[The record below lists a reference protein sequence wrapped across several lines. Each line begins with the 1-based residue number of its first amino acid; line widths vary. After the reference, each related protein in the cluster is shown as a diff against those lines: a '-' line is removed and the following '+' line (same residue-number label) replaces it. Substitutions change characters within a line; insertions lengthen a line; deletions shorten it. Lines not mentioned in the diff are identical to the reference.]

1 MAKYATI
8 TVRRDSTL
16 NWYAANP
23 RLALGEIGV
32 DMNRLRFKVGN
43 GIDKWNELPY
53 MNDDLYT
60 TLDSRTQKITDQI
73 ISILETIKTNRTIAE
88 RDIASLGSR
97 MVTLETRQSTYERN
111 LTAQFTEAKDALDA
125 GLLEFMETRDD
136 LTTRMDVI
144 VGSATEDTEILDA
157 RVDALYETHPNLGHN
172 IRSLHTQILE
182 NSTKEAEAIE
192 NLAEQSHNEIIEF
205 DEKLQRQ
212 INDNARANLQNAMS
226 IHDEVEKRRGLEIE
240 HEALHRDL
248 TTESQER
255 EIEDTRLAEKIARE
269 SAERQSQD
277 EAIMQDL
284 VEEAKSRTIA
294 DKNLHSQLDDEAQER
309 LNTAQ
314 GLAKQANDNA
324 TANLRNT
331 LKILDVDTKHK
342 ELLAR
347 EESARFSVDNDLQ
360 RQVDT
365 NAEAGIQNAINI
377 HQEANARRIADEK
390 LEAEIEAE
398 IINRQQHDNEL
409 AQTINAETQTRSQQ
423 DEAIKQEIHA
433 EADSRISED
442 KALRAVIR
450 EVDSKL
456 EDEARERLNADAGLA
471 KQTNDNATANLQNAL
486 NILET
491 NKRIQRYLRYETEQ
505 RTQRDDILQNQVD
518 ENSSAEIQ
526 NALNINHE
534 AEQRRELSNKLNEE
548 IYTRVN
554 HDGELQIEI
563 DEESFVRHK
572 VDCALQEQ
580 ITANDAE
587 RIEGDRSLQS
597 QVDNTSSAA
606 LQNALAIRN
615 EIEQRRQLL
624 ARLIEEKQDRE
635 HAIQNLFFE
644 IGQLYEIPLPSLNSD
659 LATLQNQA
667 DHNAQ
672 ANISNALSIQAES
685 NRRRENLSLA
695 HEKIHATNE
704 AIQEEFSQ
712 LYALGEAHQSQLDE
726 LANAVMQSVFN
737 LLNEVSRRKKAINQ
751 EAAARSTQYERL
763 GAQIDLIA
771 DGVIQNAFTLNKS
784 NEKRRFEDLLERQS
798 RHTEDGGL
806 QEQIDTLSMA
816 LMQNSINNHNTRARI
831 KKIEEENSTTR
842 ATNSEFSEMLDDVYN
857 S

>member
-1 MAKYATI
+1 MLWHDDKTINKKWPLPHNENDLFDDVERIRNSLSAIDANIAAIEAEAT
-8 TVRRDSTL
+8 TVEDKQDFIE
-16 NWYAANP
+16 A
-23 RLALGEIGV
+23 RL
-32 DMNRLRFKVGN
+32 
-43 GIDKWNELPY
+43 
-53 MNDDLYT
+53 
-60 TLDSRTQKITDQI
+60 
-73 ISILETIKTNRTIAE
+73 
-88 RDIASLGSR
+88 
-97 MVTLETRQSTYERN
+97 
-111 LTAQFTEAKDALDA
+111 
-125 GLLEFMETRDD
+125 
-136 LTTRMDVI
+136 DVI
-144 VGSATEDTEILDA
+144 AGSATEDTEILDA
-157 RVDALYETHPNLGHN
+157 RVDAEKTVHPNLGHN
-172 IRSLHTQILE
+172 IRDIHTALLKAADDIRGILVQFDE
-182 NSTKEAEAIE
+182 LAEARIQGDLNFVEAHERRKKELAQEATTRIQQDDGLQSQSNE
-192 NLAEQSHNEIIEF
+192 NAQ
-205 DEKLQRQ
+205 
-212 INDNARANLQNAMS
+212 ANLQNALTIKKLNDNRKS
-226 IHDEVEKRRGLEIE
+226 DLSYETGQRTQRDEILQGQVDKNSQSVVQNALNIHQEAAQRRKEIEFAHKRINNLDAENNDRSKEIRRLNTKLNKETSQRELEHAKLDSELNAEIEVRTRQVETLHNLNERRKTDIQEEAAKRTNADKFIQEQVDTVAESELQSAANLANESEKRRELMSENKS
-240 HEALHRDL
+240 LRQDL
-248 TTESQER
+248 TTEANTR
-255 EIEDTRLAEKIARE
+255 AIEDARLDNSIQSEANIRSKQDEQLDTKITTE
-269 SAERQSQD
+269 SASRVRAD
-277 EAIMQDL
+277 E
-284 VEEAKSRTIA
+284 
-294 DKNLHSQLDDEAQER
+294 NLQAQIHDEAQER

-347 EESARFSVDNDLQ
+347 EEAARVSEDNDLQ

-377 HQEANARRIADEK
+377 YQEAKARRIADDR
-390 LEAEIEAE
+390 LGAEIDAE

-423 DEAIKQEIHA
+423 DELIRQEIHA
-433 EADSRISED
+433 EADSRIAED

-471 KQTNDNATANLQNAL
+471 KQADDNATANLQNTL
-486 NILET
+486 NIIET
-491 NKRIQRYLRYETEQ
+491 DKRIQRDLRYETEQ
-505 RTQRDDILQNQVD
+505 RTQRDDILQSQVD

-580 ITANDAE
+580 ITANNAE

-606 LQNALAIRN
+606 LQNALTIRN

-635 HAIQNLFFE
+635 HAIQNLLYE

-685 NRRRENLSLA
+685 NRRRENLSLV

-751 EAAARSTQYERL
+751 EAAA
-763 GAQIDLIA
+763 
-771 DGVIQNAFTLNKS
+771 
-784 NEKRRFEDLLERQS
+784 
-798 RHTEDGGL
+798 
-806 QEQIDTLSMA
+806 
-816 LMQNSINNHNTRARI
+816 
-831 KKIEEENSTTR
+831 
-842 ATNSEFSEMLDDVYN
+842 
-857 S
+857 